1 MFLNCI
7 AITVKDFIIP
17 KVFVTDTVPGRAW
30 GHWKDFTTKENT
42 PDTSTFTETVT
53 ESMVTETNTPTE
65 NLVTETNTPTE
76 DIITEILTETNTPT
90 EYIVTEIMSETN
102 TPTEDIVTEIMSE
115 TNTPTE
121 DIVTEIMT
129 ETNTPIEDIVT
140 EIITEINTETEII
153 DTEIPI
159 ETNTPTEV
167 ITTLSNTE
175 TNTKAKNKL
184 MILNRDL
191 SNASFLEDVNVMK
204 GHHVTTMEPLSIIT
218 SAIIQG
224 ISGIKMGIQNS
235 SFTPILLELTALDQ
249 QSKNFLRAGP
259 DFLADSGKSNFIKIT
274 DKSYL

>member
-1 MFLNCI
+1 M
-7 AITVKDFIIP
+7 
-17 KVFVTDTVPGRAW
+17 PGRAW

-90 EYIVTEIMSETN
+90 EY
-102 TPTEDIVTEIMSE
+102 IVTEIMSE